1 MDADKTL
8 GLEFPCMI
16 LKKGQGSCRF
26 EIILGRRIHGA
37 RLSPLFDPPSS
48 LQVIICRYLHDR
60 IYSTEC
66 VYSTC
71 IYVYIVLHTL

>member
-8 GLEFPCMI
+8 GPAGFS
-16 LKKGQGSCRF
+16 KKGQGSCRF

-60 IYSTEC
+60 MYSTEC

-71 IYVYIVLHTL
+71 IYVYILLHTL